1 LNPFAHFSLAPTG
14 TVRENPTQFECNG
27 AWFSGSERTAQVHRG
42 TTNRSSA
49 GKNSKA

>member
-14 TVRENPTQFECNG
+14 TVRENPTQFDSKVLGSAGLKGPRRSTG
-27 AWFSGSERTAQVHRG
+27 A
-42 TTNRSSA
+42 TTNRSGA